1 MRIAVVSS
9 PYLPIPLIKYGGTER
24 VITYLIKGL
33 LEAGHEP
40 ILLAPGNS
48 KVDCELIPIC
58 EASIDFVKTKAEVPE
73 FQNKVNLAL
82 NTTKEKLNEIRS
94 KIDIIHS
101 HGFDLSE
108 FQDFPNLTTLHGFLD
123 FDSINSI
130 KEENKK
136 KLYYASISKNQ
147 EGILPDLQYT
157 GVVYNGLNPEEF
169 PIVEKPEDYVCF
181 LGRFDRDKNPH
192 KAIQL
197 AINLGLKI
205 KLAGKIDF
213 KGEDYF
219 KEEIE
224 KYLNHPLVEFLGE
237 LNFQEKIKL
246 VSNAKCN
253 FHPINFREPF
263 GLSVLEAAY
272 CGTPTL
278 ANIRGSM
285 PELIEDGRTGILVE
299 DFEEGVHQVEKCFAM
314 DRNYIAN
321 RAKMLFNYRA
331 MTKQYILAYKKVID
345 IFENKKYESPDIS
358 QYMMDT
364 KSQLTDIWKSITG
377 QN

>member
-1 MRIAVVSS
+1 MRIAIVSS

-40 ILLAPGNS
+40 VLLAPGDS

-58 EASIDFVKTKAEVPE
+58 EASIDFVKTKAELPDFE
-73 FQNKVNLAL
+73 NKVNLAL
-82 NTTKEKLNEIRS
+82 NTTKEKLNEIKS
-94 KIDIIHS
+94 EVDIIHS
-101 HGFDLSE
+101 HGFDLSQ
-108 FQDFPNLTTLHGFLD
+108 FQDFPNLTTLHGVFD
-123 FDSINSI
+123 FRSINKI
-130 KEENKK
+130 QEGNRE

-147 EGILPDLQYT
+147 EEILPNLQYT
-157 GVVYNGLNPEEF
+157 GVAYNGLDPEEF
-169 PIVEKPEDYVCF
+169 PIVEQPEDYVCF
-181 LGRFDRDKNPH
+181 LGRLDREKNPH

-197 AINLGLKI
+197 AINLGIKI
-205 KLAGKIDF
+205 KLGGKVDF
-213 KGEDYF
+213 QGEDYF
-219 KEEIE
+219 KQEVEP
-224 KYLNHPLVEFLGE
+224 YLNHPLVEFLGE
-237 LNFQEKIKL
+237 LGFKEKVEMI
-246 VSNAKCN
+246 SNAKCN

-278 ANIRGSM
+278 ANFRGSM

-321 RAKMLFNYRA
+321 RARMLFNYRT
-331 MTKQYILAYKKVID
+331 MTKQYLLAYQKVID

-358 QYMMDT
+358 QYMMET
-364 KSQLTDIWKSITG
+364 KAQLTDIWKTVIG
-377 QN
+377 KK